1 MIHFADTT
9 KLKIAYLKAG
19 GSTDPVVLLL
29 HGWPDEA
36 NTWHAV
42 MPELTAADLQVIAP
56 WHRAYGQ
63 TVFQDKSIRRTGNS
77 AALALD
83 MIALMDA
90 LEIQKFSVVG
100 HDWGANTAEALAV
113 GWPERVKRMALLSTP
128 PKLGGLVTPP
138 FAHAQLEWYHWFQ
151 ATKRGAEAVR
161 NDLIGF
167 SRIMWENWSPKGLFD
182 EAAFK
187 QTSGSWKNPDLAA
200 VVLHSYRSRWDEAEP
215 DPDSAWLEDQVKN
228 TRTLSLP
235 TLYFQG
241 ELDGVNPPLVSE
253 KVYEKFTGPFERI
266 IVPGAGHFPQR
277 EKPAI
282 VTGKLLEFLK

>member
-1 MIHFADTT
+1 MIHFADTI

-42 MPELTAADLQVIAP
+42 MPELAAADLHVIAP

-63 TVFQDKSIRRTGNS
+63 TVFQDDGIRRTGNS
-77 AALALD
+77 AELALD
-83 MIALMDA
+83 MIAFMDA
-90 LEIQKFSVVG
+90 LDIQEFSVVG

-151 ATKRGAEAVR
+151 ATQRGAEAVR

-167 SRIMWENWSPKGLFD
+167 SRIMWENWSPQGWFD
-182 EAAFK
+182 EAVFK
-187 QTSGSWKNPDLAA
+187 QTSGSWKNPDLVD
-200 VVLHSYRSRWDEAEP
+200 VVLHSYRSRWDETEP

-228 TRTLSLP
+228 TSTLSLP

-241 ELDGVNPPLVSE
+241 ELDGVNPPWVSE

-266 IVPGAGHFPQR
+266 IIPGAGHFPQR

-282 VTGKLLEFLK
+282 VTRKLLEFLK